1 MMRGFVASWFFP
13 PQTSAEGL
21 CTYKLLKYSAHE
33 YDVCCSASDLW
44 SYHTVSEM
52 TSDNIHTF
60 PVETDDI
67 DHWVEEAYLLFEKRH
82 AEKPY
87 DFIMTRSMPPESVL
101 FGFRVKEKHPELRW
115 IASFGDPVSRNPY
128 ELAAYIDEADL
139 LTLDE
144 KPRFLADLADGNL
157 DPWKKKKIPAVQL
170 LCKLTE
176 WESKALRLADNYI
189 FPTAEQMNYT
199 LKNVYSPKGW
209 AVPHNYDPDLIPP
222 EQESADPDKITI
234 TYCGFTDE
242 RRSLAPLVN
251 AMHALRLKKT
261 AAFDRLRIRVVGN
274 TPRAILDMVQNF
286 HLEDSFVFEKGVD
299 YATSLKIM
307 AESDWLLHLEA
318 YFDNLEGGSIFFA
331 SKLADYFGIRKPI
344 LGLCTP
350 HSAAGKMIARAGG
363 KLFPV
368 WEKNELVEFL
378 DSLSKGE
385 VEAEMDRDYCSVFS
399 SPNVAK
405 YYDALLAAPVGAEQ
419 YLDSKNRIWPE
430 RKNDQNKLISICIP
444 SYNAELY
451 LDRCLLS
458 LVSAENAGRLE
469 VLVVNDGSTD
479 RTLGIAKLYESRYP
493 GIIRVIDKANGGHG
507 STINAALAEA
517 SGKYFMVLDSDDWLN
532 TDDLDKL
539 IRKITEDNLDE
550 DLILTHYYRVDLET
564 GKYKDPLRQEGIP
577 FDEPF
582 RFTDVDT
589 DGMYIA
595 LANSLFRLSLLRECK
610 LELQEHTFYVDVEY
624 ILFPIPY
631 IDTIRY
637 LDYSLYR
644 YCVGNENQ
652 SISTAS
658 MVKRYDHHER
668 VMKRVVQYY
677 ATVDTAPEKKAY
689 MRGLLKKLLGTH
701 YKICLYDDWDKQR
714 GLARAKEFD
723 AFLKQASRQ
732 LYHDAGKQL
741 KGLSGARLKGFR
753 YRPPFSERL
762 GAFSRTGIG
771 HALVYNK
778 VTHVIANGPLIRFKP
793 FERLVL
799 TLVKNKPE
807 NLEDE

>member
-67 DHWVEEAYLLFEKRH
+67 NHWVEEAYLLFEKRH

-128 ELAAYIDEADL
+128 ELAAYIKEANL
-139 LTLDE
+139 IRENQKALFLEELESGSLD
-144 KPRFLADLADGNL
+144 R
-157 DPWKKKKIPAVQL
+157 WKTIEIPAIQL
-170 LCKLTE
+170 LCKLSE

-189 FPTAEQMNYT
+189 FPSADQMNYT
-199 LKNVYSPKGW
+199 LKNQETYKAWVI
-209 AVPHNYDPDLIPP
+209 PHNYDPDMIPP
-222 EQESADPDKITI
+222 EQKSADPDRITI

-242 RRSLAPLVN
+242 RRSLAPLVT

-299 YATSLKIM
+299 YAASLKIM

-385 VEAEMDRDYCSVFS
+385 VEAEMDRDYCSAFS
-399 SPNVAK
+399 SPTVAK
-405 YYDALLAAPVGAEQ
+405 YYDALLAAPVGTEQ

-430 RKNDQNKLISICIP
+430 RKNDQNKLITVCIP
-444 SYNAELY
+444 SYNAELT

-458 LVSAENAGRLE
+458 LVSAEDAGRLE

-479 RTLGIAKLYESRYP
+479 HTLGIAKLYEQRYP
-493 GIIRVIDKANGGHG
+493 GIIRIIDKANGGHG

-550 DLILTHYYRVDLET
+550 DLILTHYYKVDQRT
-564 GKYKDPLRQEGIP
+564 GTYKEPLLQEGVSFDHP
-577 FDEPF
+577 FG
-582 RFTDVDT
+582 FTDVNT
-589 DGMYIA
+589 NGMYIA
-595 LANSLFRLSLLRECK
+595 LANSLFKTALLRECGLK
-610 LELQEHTFYVDVEY
+610 LQEHTFYVDVEY

-637 LDYSLYR
+637 LDCSLYR

-668 VMKRVVQYY
+668 VVKRVVAFY
-677 ATVDTAPEKKAY
+677 ADLRTTPEKKAY
-689 MRGLLKKLLGTH
+689 IHNILKKLLGTH
-701 YKICLYDDWDKQR
+701 YKICLYDDWDKLR

-723 AFLKQASRQ
+723 AFLKRTSRQ

-741 KGLSGARLKGFR
+741 KGVRWARLKGFR
-753 YRPPFSERL
+753 YIKPMSMRFA
-762 GAFSRTGIG
+762 AFSKTRVGQ
-771 HALVYNK
+771 AMLNNK
-778 VTHVIANGPLIRFKP
+778 HMSSLIHK
-793 FERLVL
+793 
-799 TLVKNKPE
+799 TLVRFGPSRLQRKKNE
-807 NLEDE
+807 GQQHG

>member
-1 MMRGFVASWFFP
+1 MRGFVASWFFP

-52 TSDNIHTF
+52 TSDNIHVF
-60 PVETDDI
+60 PVETNDI
-67 DHWVEEAYLLFEKRH
+67 DHWVEEAYQLFETRH
-82 AEKPY
+82 AENPY

-101 FGFRVKEKHPELRW
+101 FGFKVKEKHPDLRW
-115 IASFGDPVSRNPY
+115 IASFADPIARNPY
-128 ELAAYIDEADL
+128 ELAAYVEEANL
-139 LTLDE
+139 IRENQKAL
-144 KPRFLADLADGNL
+144 FLEELENGSPDR
-157 DPWKKKKIPAVQL
+157 WKAIEIPAIQL
-170 LCKLTE
+170 LCRLSE

-189 FPTAEQMNYT
+189 FPTTEQMNYT

-209 AVPHNYDPDLIPP
+209 AIPHNYDPDLIPP
-222 EQESADPDKITI
+222 KQESADPDRITI

-242 RRSLAPLVN
+242 RRSLAPLVR
-251 AMHALRLKKT
+251 AMHELRLKKT
-261 AAFDRLRIRVVGN
+261 DTFERLRIRVVGN
-274 TPRAILDMVQNF
+274 TPRAIPDMVQAF
-286 HLEDSFVFEKGVD
+286 HLEDSFLFEKGVD

-318 YFDNLEGGSIFFA
+318 YFSNLKGGSIFFA
-331 SKLADYFGIRKPI
+331 SKLADYFGVQKPI

-350 HSAAGKMIARAGG
+350 YSAAGKLIRRAGG
-363 KLFPV
+363 ITIPLQ
-368 WEKNELVEFL
+368 EKEALVDFL
-378 DSLSKGE
+378 DRLSRGE
-385 VEAEMDRDYCSVFS
+385 EIIQMDPDYCKTFS
-399 SPNVAK
+399 SPEVAK
-405 YYDALLAAPVGAEQ
+405 YYDELLSAPNSAEQ
-419 YLDSKNRIWPE
+419 YLDSKNRIWPD
-430 RKNDQNKLISICIP
+430 RKNESDKLISVCVP

-458 LVSAENAGRLE
+458 LISAETAGRLE
-469 VLVVNDGSTD
+469 VLIVNDGSTD
-479 RTLGIAKLYESRYP
+479 HTLGIAKLYETRYP

-532 TDDLDKL
+532 TNDLDKL
-539 IRKITEDNLDE
+539 IRKIAADSLNE
-550 DLILTHYYRVDLET
+550 DLILTHYYKVDQHT
-564 GKYKDPLRQEGIP
+564 GTYKEPLMQEGIP
-577 FDEPF
+577 FDQPF
-582 RFTDVDT
+582 GFADVNT
-589 DGMYIA
+589 NGMYIA
-595 LANSLFRLSLLRECK
+595 LANSLFKTALLRECGLK
-610 LELQEHTFYVDVEY
+610 LQEHTFYVDVEY

-668 VMKRVVQYY
+668 VVKRMVAFY
-677 ATVDTAPEKKAY
+677 ADLRTTPEKKAY
-689 MRGLLKKLLGTH
+689 IHNILKKLLGTH
-701 YKICLYDDWDKQR
+701 YKICLYDDWDKLR

-723 AFLKQASRQ
+723 AFLKRTSRQ

-741 KGLSGARLKGFR
+741 KGVRWARLKRFR
-753 YRPPFSERL
+753 YIKPMSMRFA
-762 GAFSRTGIG
+762 AFSKTRAGQ
-771 HALVYNK
+771 AMLNNK
-778 VTHVIANGPLIRFKP
+778 HMSSLIHK
-793 FERLVL
+793 
-799 TLVKNKPE
+799 TLVRFGPSRLRRKKNE
-807 NLEDE
+807 GQ

>member
-1 MMRGFVASWFFP
+1 MRGFVASWFFP

-44 SYHTVSEM
+44 SYHTTSEM
-52 TSDNIHTF
+52 TSDNIHVF
-60 PVETDDI
+60 PVETDSI
-67 DHWVEEAYLLFEKRH
+67 DHWVEEAYQLFETRH
-82 AEKPY
+82 AENPY

-101 FGFRVKEKHPELRW
+101 FGFKVKEKHPDLRW
-115 IASFGDPVSRNPY
+115 IASFGDPIARNPY
-128 ELAAYIDEADL
+128 ELAAYVEEANL
-139 LTLDE
+139 LKEDE
-144 KPRFLADLADGNL
+144 KDLFLEDLTSNNL
-157 DPWKKKKIPAVQL
+157 GKWKAMNIPAINL
-170 LCKLTE
+170 LCKLSE

-199 LKNVYSPKGW
+199 LKNIYSPKGW
-209 AVPHNYDPDLIPP
+209 AIPHNYDPDMIPP
-222 EQESADPDKITI
+222 KQESADPDKTTI

-261 AAFDRLRIRVVGN
+261 GTFDRLRIRVVGN

-286 HLEDSFVFEKGVD
+286 HLEDSFVFEKSVD
-299 YATSLKIM
+299 YATTLKIM

-318 YFDNLEGGSIFFA
+318 FFEDLPGGSVFFA
-331 SKLADYFGIRKPI
+331 SKLADYFGIQKPV
-344 LGLCTP
+344 LGLCTQY
-350 HSAAGKMIARAGG
+350 SAAGRLISRTGG
-363 KLFPV
+363 VLIPL
-368 WEKNELVEFL
+368 EEEEELVAFL
-378 DSLSKGE
+378 DRLSRDE
-385 VEAEMDRDYCSVFS
+385 VKVRLDSDYCATFS
-399 SPNVAK
+399 SPVVAK
-405 YYDALLAAPVGAEQ
+405 RYDELLSAPNSVEQ

-430 RKNDQNKLISICIP
+430 RESEPNKLITICIP

-458 LVSAENAGRLE
+458 LVSAEEAGRLE
-469 VLVVNDGSTD
+469 VLAVNDGSTD
-479 RTLGIAKLYESRYP
+479 HTLGIAKLYESRYP

-532 TDDLDKL
+532 TNDLDKL
-539 IRKITEDNLDE
+539 IRKITDDHLDE
-550 DLILTHYYRVDLET
+550 DLILTHYYKVDLDT
-564 GKYKDPLRQEGIP
+564 GEYKDPLQQEGIP
-577 FDEPF
+577 FDQPF
-582 RFTDVDT
+582 RFTDVNT

-595 LANSLFRLSLLRECK
+595 LANSLFKLSLLRECK

-652 SISTAS
+652 SISMVS
-658 MVKRYDHHER
+658 MVNRYDHHER

-677 ATVDTAPEKKAY
+677 ATVNTTPEKKAY
-689 MRGLLKKLLGTH
+689 MRSILKKLHGTH
-701 YKICLYDDWDKQR
+701 YKICLYDDWDKKR

-723 AFLKQASRQ
+723 AFLKQTSRQ
-732 LYHDAGKQL
+732 LYHDAGRQL
-741 KGLSGARLKGFR
+741 KGVRGARLKRFR
-753 YRPPFSERL
+753 YIPTFSERL
-762 GAFSRTGIG
+762 GAFSRTNVG
-771 HALVYNK
+771 HSLTYNK
-778 VTHVIANGPLIRFKP
+778 LTHVIVNGPLIRFKP
-793 FERLVL
+793 FEKLVL
-799 TLVKNKPE
+799 FLVKNKSE
-807 NLEDE
+807 KLRNE